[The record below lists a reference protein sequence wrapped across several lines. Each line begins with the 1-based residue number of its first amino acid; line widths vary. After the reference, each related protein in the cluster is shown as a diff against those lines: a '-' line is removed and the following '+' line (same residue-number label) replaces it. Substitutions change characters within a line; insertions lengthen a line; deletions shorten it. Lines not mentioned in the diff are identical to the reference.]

1 MAEIIC
7 CGSSSEG
14 NAYILKC
21 DNEALLVELGVP
33 FREIRRAL
41 NNDISMVKAALVTHV
56 HSDHSEYIPQA
67 QQKGISVYSC
77 QEVADKYKRVNVI
90 KVGQE
95 EKERFGGFFVQPVH
109 VPHNVECYSFLITH
123 EEFGR
128 LWFITDCREFTLT
141 RKHAPNVN
149 HIFIECNYAES
160 VIIDRMCETNKGN
173 DSRSEH
179 HMELSK
185 TIKALKNNYSP
196 DLMTVGLLHLS
207 NGNSD
212 ENMFRQRVVDEL
224 GFHNIVVMDKGVSIP
239 LQLSEF

>member
-1 MAEIIC
+1 MIMAEIIC

-56 HSDHSEYIPQA
+56 HSDHAKYIPQA
-67 QQKGISVYSC
+67 QEYGLPVFSCKEVVDKYAGVTELKLGEAVMLGGFKVQPMEVPHSCQCYAYLIQNEEIGKLLFVTDCVRFNYKIKGINHVLC
-77 QEVADKYKRVNVI
+77 EANWC
-90 KVGQE
+90 E
-95 EKERFGGFFVQPVH
+95 EILI
-109 VPHNVECYSFLITH
+109 NNLCNDVE
-123 EEFGR
+123 
-128 LWFITDCREFTLT
+128 T
-141 RKHAPNVN
+141 RSH
-149 HIFIECNYAES
+149 H
-160 VIIDRMCETNKGN
+160 
-173 DSRSEH
+173 EH
-179 HMELSK
+179 HMELSD
-185 TIKALKNNYSP
+185 TIKALKSNYSP

-212 ENMFRQRVVDEL
+212 EKMFRQRVIDEL
-224 GFHNIVVMDKGVSIP
+224 GFDNVVVMDKSVSIP